1 MQDSAAPQHPESS
14 EQLSDDSGRFDSDE
28 DTPPHDAIP
37 DDDVEDS
44 EDSDEHLE
52 KRQRSLSHR

>member
-14 EQLSDDSGRFDSDE
+14 EQLSDDTGRLDSDE
-28 DTPPHDAIP
+28 DTPPHGAIP

-52 KRQRSLSHR
+52 